1 LKRYKKQVK
10 LNIFFIIIVLYIVL
24 AFTWLTFSLIDFT
37 NREYKLK
44 NQILKA
50 GREACML
57 KVIEKAKSGGFNS
70 KNAVNY
76 NLRQIELDIDTIALN
91 KYLAAEYFGSFQAKY
106 SKILDKN
113 VISIEVSSVQKE
125 ELRTERKNN
134 TRFYIIEALVLT
146 ILVGAGIYGVYYGVS
161 FLYDLNKQ
169 QNNFLLSVTHE
180 FKTPLAAIK
189 LMLQTIVVR
198 NLDKEKAMGLLNNA
212 IENTDRLNELT
223 ENMLTA
229 MQIENNRYNYSYE
242 WFSLSDMMNDIA
254 EHFKIN
260 GEIISEIQE
269 GIEMGGDPFILKIT
283 VNNLVE
289 NAFKYANGSAVTLKL
304 YVLKNLNVIEVCDQG
319 PGIPNKH
326 KKRVFKKF
334 YRIEDEETRNT
345 KGTGLGLYIAKQAI
359 SKHDGNIVILDNSP
373 HGTIFRITLPVKK

>member
-1 LKRYKKQVK
+1 M
-10 LNIFFIIIVLYIVL
+10 LYIVL

-260 GEIISEIQE
+260 GDIISEIQE

-304 YVLKNLNVIEVCDQG
+304 YVLKNHNVIEVCDQG
-319 PGIPNKH
+319 PGISNKH

-359 SKHDGNIVILDNSP
+359 SKHDGDIVILDNSP

>member
-1 LKRYKKQVK
+1 MK

-57 KVIEKAKSGGFNS
+57 KVIEKAKAGGFNS
-70 KNAVNY
+70 EQAVSY
-76 NLRQIELDIDTIALN
+76 NLRQIELDIDTNALN
-91 KYLAAEYFGSFQAKY
+91 KYLLSEYFGSFEANY
-106 SKILDKN
+106 SQIIGKN
-113 VISIEVSSVQKE
+113 VISIEVSTFQKE
-125 ELRTERKNN
+125 ELKTEKKNN

-198 NLDKEKAMGLLNNA
+198 NLDKDKAMGLINNA

-229 MQIENNRYNYSYE
+229 MQIENNRYSYGYE
-242 WFSLSDMMNDIA
+242 WFSLSQVMKEIA
-254 EHFKIN
+254 SHFTLK
-260 GEIISEIQE
+260 GEIIAEIE
-269 GIEMGGDPFILKIT
+269 DNIEMGGDPFILKIT

-289 NAFKYANGSAVTLKL
+289 NAFKYADGSPVTLRL
-304 YVLKNLNVIEVCDQG
+304 YKHKNNNIIEVCDQG
-319 PGIPNKH
+319 AGIPNYH

-334 YRIEDEETRNT
+334 YRIEEEETRNT
-345 KGTGLGLYIAKQAI
+345 KGTGLGLFIAKQAI
-359 SKHDGNIVILDNSP
+359 SKHDGDIVILDNSP
-373 HGTIFRITLPVKK
+373 HGTIFRITLPIKK

>member
-1 LKRYKKQVK
+1 
-10 LNIFFIIIVLYIVL
+10 VL

-57 KVIEKAKSGGFNS
+57 KVIEKAKAGGFNS
-70 KNAVNY
+70 EKAVGY
-76 NLRQIELDIDTIALN
+76 NLRQIELDIDTNALN
-91 KYLAAEYFGSFQAKY
+91 KYLLSEYFGSFEANY
-106 SKILDKN
+106 SQIIGKN
-113 VISIEVSSVQKE
+113 VISIEVSTFQKE
-125 ELRTERKNN
+125 ELKTERKNN

-198 NLDKEKAMGLLNNA
+198 NLDKEKAMDLINNA

-229 MQIENNRYNYSYE
+229 MQIENNRYSYSYE
-242 WFSLSDMMNDIA
+242 WFSLSQIMNEIA
-254 EHFKIN
+254 DHFKLK
-260 GEIISEIQE
+260 GEIISQIEE
-269 GIEMGGDPFILKIT
+269 NIEMGGDPFILKIT

-289 NAFKYANGSAVTLKL
+289 NAFKYADGSPVTLKL
-304 YVLKNLNVIEVCDQG
+304 YKHKNNNIVEVCDQG
-319 PGIPNKH
+319 AGIPNYH

-334 YRIEDEETRNT
+334 YRIEEEETRNT
-345 KGTGLGLYIAKQAI
+345 KGTGLGLFIAKQAI
-359 SKHDGNIVILDNSP
+359 SKHDGDIVILDNSP
-373 HGTIFRITLPVKK
+373 HGTIFRITLPIKK

>member
-1 LKRYKKQVK
+1 MK

-57 KVIEKAKSGGFNS
+57 KVIEKGKSGGFNS
-70 KNAVNY
+70 AKAVSY
-76 NLRQIELDIDTIALN
+76 NLRQIELEIDTNSLN
-91 KYLAAEYFGSFQAKY
+91 RYLASEYFGSFEAKY
-106 SKILDKN
+106 SQIIGKN
-113 VISIEVSSVQKE
+113 IISIEVSSIQKE
-125 ELRTERKNN
+125 ELKTERKNN

-180 FKTPLAAIK
+180 FKTPLASIK

-198 NLDKEKAMGLLNNA
+198 NLDKEKAMGLINNA
-212 IENTDRLNELT
+212 LENTDRLNELT

-229 MQIENNRYNYSYE
+229 MQIENNRYSYGYE
-242 WFSLSDMMNDIA
+242 WFSLSDMMKEIASHFSIKGEVIA
-254 EHFKIN
+254 EIEDK
-260 GEIISEIQE
+260 
-269 GIEMGGDPFILKIT
+269 IEMGGDPFILKIT

-304 YVLKNLNVIEVCDQG
+304 YSHKNNNVIEVCDQG
-319 PGIPNKH
+319 PGIPNNH
-326 KKRVFKKF
+326 KKRVFRKF
-334 YRIEDEETRNT
+334 YRIEEEETRNT
-345 KGTGLGLYIAKQAI
+345 KGTGLGLFIAKQAI
-359 SKHDGNIVILDNSP
+359 SKHDGDIVILDNSP
-373 HGTIFRITLPVKK
+373 TGTIFRITLPIKK